1 MGIRIRKGRRPTAR
15 LEALGVLGILA
26 RLVLLAKARSAEA
39 HPPPTGP
46 GVEIL
51 RPRHRRGLATTCGRV
66 ALLPRPTGR
75 VCHIHETTPL

>member
-26 RLVLLAKARSAEA
+26 MLVLLAESPSAKA

-46 GVEIL
+46 GVEIIKTEASAWAGHHL
-51 RPRHRRGLATTCGRV
+51 WPGGV
-66 ALLPRPTGR
+66 AAPSHGACVPHT
-75 VCHIHETTPL
+75 